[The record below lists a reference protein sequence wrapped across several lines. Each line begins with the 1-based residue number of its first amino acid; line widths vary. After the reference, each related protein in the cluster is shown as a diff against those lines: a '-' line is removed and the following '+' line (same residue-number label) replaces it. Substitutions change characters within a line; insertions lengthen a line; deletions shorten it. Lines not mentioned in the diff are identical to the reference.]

1 MRSLARWAVTPSKTL
16 QSAYY
21 RWREESGRLP
31 VRERGILT
39 FIRKKNYI
47 LSKPKSFFQKSDY
60 QYFCS
65 LRYFLTPNF
74 SPEGIA
80 YISIAYILVNL

>member
-1 MRSLARWAVTPSKTL
+1 MTRNHEKISAKKNSIYAISLPGRAVTPSKTL

-21 RWREESGRLP
+21 RWREESGGLP

-47 LSKPKSFFQKSDY
+47 LPNTAR
-60 QYFCS
+60 
-65 LRYFLTPNF
+65 LRRNR
-74 SPEGIA
+74 G
-80 YISIAYILVNL
+80 

>member
-1 MRSLARWAVTPSKTL
+1 MRSLPGRAVTPSKTL

-21 RWREESGRLP
+21 RWREESGGLP

-47 LSKPKSFFQKSDY
+47 LPSHKMKLKPKITIADH
-60 QYFCS
+60 
-65 LRYFLTPNF
+65 FL
-74 SPEGIA
+74 GIEDPR
-80 YISIAYILVNL
+80 IDRTKPGLTH